1 VCLLDLRRLTSA
13 GVGYLVAATLG
24 ALLVLFVQW
33 LAVGRKKR
41 RRQLEWEPRSSD
53 SLRCYVGL
61 IVPDER
67 GTTEVDE
74 ILVTPAGIFVIE
86 KKDFGAW
93 IFGSEND
100 EHWTAVYPNRE
111 KHRFQNPI
119 HQNYRHIKALES
131 FLGVPR
137 SMLSSVVAFS
147 QRSRFMTTLPSD
159 VLVGDHV
166 AFIRS
171 NENIALS
178 PEDFDAICSR
188 LDALAESS
196 DRASHDR
203 HVQDLRARFESTIQC
218 PKCGGELIQ
227 RQSRKL
233 GNEGNFFLG
242 CSNFPSCRYV
252 RSLDAT

>member
-1 VCLLDLRRLTSA
+1 M
-13 GVGYLVAATLG
+13 VGYLFAATLG
-24 ALLVLFVQW
+24 AVLVLAVQW
-33 LAVGRKKR
+33 LAIGRKKR
-41 RRQLEWEPRSSD
+41 QWAPRSSD
-53 SLRCYVGL
+53 RFRRYVGL

-74 ILVTPAGIFVIE
+74 ILVTPAGIFVVE

-100 EHWTAVYPNRE
+100 NHWTAIYANRE

-137 SMLSSVVAFS
+137 SSLSSVVAFS
-147 QRSRFMTTLPSD
+147 HRSRFMTRVPSK

-166 AFIRS
+166 AVIRA

-178 PEDFDAICSR
+178 PEDFDAICAR
-188 LDALAESS
+188 LDALIDSS
-196 DRASHDR
+196 DGESRDR
-203 HVQDLRARFESTIQC
+203 HVQDLRARFESTTQC
-218 PKCGGELIQ
+218 PKCGGELVQ

-233 GNEGNFFLG
+233 GYERNVFLG

-252 RSLDAT
+252 RSLDAS